1 MKNKKMNML
10 AQQALDDLD
19 VIMRT
24 ENGRRF
30 VHAILES
37 TEVETAVFSA
47 EPYFNAFLSGK
58 RAVGVDLL
66 KNIRMLNDGHS
77 LEMLMR
83 NEAESARHPPDL
95 EDDDLF
101 KVDNDIAEVRHE

>member
-1 MKNKKMNML
+1 MRTKESNML

-19 VIMRT
+19 AIMRT

-30 VHAILES
+30 IYAILES
-37 TEVETAVFSA
+37 TEVETAVFSS

-66 KNIRMLNDGHS
+66 NNIRMLNDGHS

-95 EDDDLF
+95 EDDKLF

>member
-1 MKNKKMNML
+1 MRTKELNML

-30 VHAILES
+30 IYAILES
-37 TEVETAVFSA
+37 TEVETAVFSS

-101 KVDNDIAEVRHE
+101 EVDNDIAEVRHE

>member
-30 VHAILES
+30 IYAILES

-66 KNIRMLNDGHS
+66 KNIRMERL
-77 LEMLMR
+77 
-83 NEAESARHPPDL
+83 
-95 EDDDLF
+95 
-101 KVDNDIAEVRHE
+101 KVKRISGC

>member
-30 VHAILES
+30 IYAILES

-47 EPYFNAFLSGK
+47 EHTSMLSYQ
-58 RAVGVDLL
+58 VNVL
-66 KNIRMLNDGHS
+66 
-77 LEMLMR
+77 
-83 NEAESARHPPDL
+83 
-95 EDDDLF
+95 
-101 KVDNDIAEVRHE
+101 

>member
-1 MKNKKMNML
+1 MKTKNEYACTTSAGRL
-10 AQQALDDLD
+10 GRYYADRE
-19 VIMRT
+19 RT
-24 ENGRRF
+24 AFYLCHFGKHRGRN
-30 VHAILES
+30 S
-37 TEVETAVFSA
+37 GFSA

-95 EDDDLF
+95 EDDDLL
-101 KVDNDIAEVRHE
+101 K

>member
-30 VHAILES
+30 IYAILES

-47 EPYFNAFLSGK
+47 EPYFQCFL
-58 RAVGVDLL
+58 
-66 KNIRMLNDGHS
+66 IR
-77 LEMLMR
+77 
-83 NEAESARHPPDL
+83 
-95 EDDDLF
+95 
-101 KVDNDIAEVRHE
+101 

>member
-30 VHAILES
+30 IYAILES
-37 TEVETAVFSA
+37 TEVETRF
-47 EPYFNAFLSGK
+47 FQLSHTS
-58 RAVGVDLL
+58 
-66 KNIRMLNDGHS
+66 MLSYQVNV
-77 LEMLMR
+77 L
-83 NEAESARHPPDL
+83 
-95 EDDDLF
+95 
-101 KVDNDIAEVRHE
+101 

>member
-30 VHAILES
+30 IYAILES
-37 TEVETAVFSA
+37 TEVETAVFH
-47 EPYFNAFLSGK
+47 LSHTS
-58 RAVGVDLL
+58 
-66 KNIRMLNDGHS
+66 MLSYQVNV
-77 LEMLMR
+77 L
-83 NEAESARHPPDL
+83 
-95 EDDDLF
+95 
-101 KVDNDIAEVRHE
+101 

>member
-1 MKNKKMNML
+1 M
-10 AQQALDDLD
+10 
-19 VIMRT
+19 
-24 ENGRRF
+24 
-30 VHAILES
+30 
-37 TEVETAVFSA
+37 
-47 EPYFNAFLSGK
+47 
-58 RAVGVDLL
+58 L

>member
-30 VHAILES
+30 IYAILES
-37 TEVETAVFSA
+37 TEVETAVFSIRRTRSCLLTR
-47 EPYFNAFLSGK
+47 FIVSRK
-58 RAVGVDLL
+58 RSR
-66 KNIRMLNDGHS
+66 IRCWRL
-77 LEMLMR
+77 
-83 NEAESARHPPDL
+83 
-95 EDDDLF
+95 
-101 KVDNDIAEVRHE
+101 

>member
-30 VHAILES
+30 IYAILES

-47 EPYFNAFLSGK
+47 EHTSMLSYQ
-58 RAVGVDLL
+58 V
-66 KNIRMLNDGHS
+66 N
-77 LEMLMR
+77 
-83 NEAESARHPPDL
+83 
-95 EDDDLF
+95 
-101 KVDNDIAEVRHE
+101 VRRR

>member
-1 MKNKKMNML
+1 MNNKKMNML

-30 VHAILES
+30 IYAILES

-95 EDDDLF
+95 EDDALF